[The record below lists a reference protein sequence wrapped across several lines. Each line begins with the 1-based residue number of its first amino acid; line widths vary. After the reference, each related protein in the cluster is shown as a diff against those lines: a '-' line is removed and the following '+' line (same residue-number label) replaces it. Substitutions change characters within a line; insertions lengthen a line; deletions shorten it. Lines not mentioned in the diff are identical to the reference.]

1 MNSFNFHNPTQII
14 FGENKINNIKKHL
27 PKGIKI
33 LLTYGRQSIHK
44 NGIYQQ
50 IISQLSDFEIIEFGN
65 IKPNPEYTQLQ
76 EAVKLIKK
84 EKIDFILAVG
94 GGSVIDAT
102 KFIAAAALYDGD
114 TWEMVKSIGKDIK
127 KALPFACVLTL
138 PATGSEMNNAA
149 VISKRDN
156 AEKLLIINNHLFPQF
171 SILDPQV
178 VASLPQKQIVNGIVD
193 AFVHILEQYITYPS
207 KAPIQDGFAE
217 TLLKTLLEL
226 TPKIL
231 ENPKDIDVASNF
243 MYTTTLALNGLIGAG
258 VPQDWATH
266 SIGHELTALFDI
278 DHARTLAIIIPGV
291 WEVMFEQKKEKLA
304 QYGKNIWNLKGT
316 TNEIAEQ
323 AIEKTDEFFQS
334 LGILPRITDYSEKC
348 YLAFEIPEKFRERNE
363 MLGEKQNITPEIIEQ
378 IIKLRV

>member
-114 TWEMVKSIGKDIK
+114 TWEMVKSTGKDIK

-156 AEKLLIINNHLFPQF
+156 AEKLLIINKHLFPQF